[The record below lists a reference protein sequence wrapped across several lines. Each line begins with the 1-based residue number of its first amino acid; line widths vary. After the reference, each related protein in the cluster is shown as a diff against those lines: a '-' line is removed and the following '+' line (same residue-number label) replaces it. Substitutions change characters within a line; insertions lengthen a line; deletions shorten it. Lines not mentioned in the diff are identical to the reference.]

1 MKIGKRENKQLKKR
15 LESIFEGILEDAET
29 QLMESIADEIMG
41 YVDDDED
48 DAMEICSLYLEDT
61 LEAVYKRKGK
71 E

>member
-48 DAMEICSLYLEDT
+48 DAMEICSIYLEDT
-61 LEAVYKRKGK
+61 IKSVYAKRSV
-71 E
+71 